1 MAQLI
6 RIRQDLIVSTDEI
19 TVAGLAFV
27 ELRDGRSFLIVPAVW
42 NALQEVA
49 LPERG
54 VDVTPYEER
63 EGMSVPTIGGI
74 AQTSSH
80 TQLDGMGPMAF
91 QQVSRKDKPGAK

>member
-27 ELRDGRSFLIVPAVW
+27 ELRDGRSFSIVPQVW
-42 NALQEVA
+42 NALMEIA

-63 EGMSVPTIGGI
+63 AEPEPAPTLAHYLQRGDAI
-74 AQTSSH
+74 
-80 TQLDGMGPMAF
+80 
-91 QQVSRKDKPGAK
+91 DKVVK